1 MPFDFQTTLLF
12 YTMEN
17 PFSSNYRDKSDDE
30 LIESAVEGSMAALE
44 ALIYRHQ
51 HFIYNI
57 ALKMM
62 GNVQVAQDITQEVL
76 IKLITNLSKFKK
88 ESNFRTWLYRITFNQ
103 FLQMK
108 KSMSELATESFEI
121 VEKQL
126 DSIPIQALS
135 LLEESELRDQ
145 IEETK
150 LTCMNGMLLCL
161 ERDQRL
167 VFILG
172 ELFNINHDL
181 GANLLNISKDNFRQK
196 LSRARKD
203 LFNFMN
209 NKCGLIRKENPCRC
223 SGKTKGFIRAGKV
236 NPENL
241 QFNTDYLKT
250 IKEVS
255 GQKKDE
261 YDDFVIEN
269 YADIFAKHPFQE
281 KEHKLI
287 KFNRFLNND
296 SLSNIFSLRDNENIT
311 KQ

>member
-1 MPFDFQTTLLF
+1 
-12 YTMEN
+12 MEN

-30 LIESAVEGSMAALE
+30 LIDSAVNGSMAALE

-62 GNVQVAQDITQEVL
+62 GNVQDAQDITQEVL
-76 IKLITNLSKFKK
+76 IKIITKLSQFKK
-88 ESNFRTWLYRITFNQ
+88 ESNFRTWLYRITFNH

-108 KSMSELATESFEI
+108 KSMSELATESFEV

-126 DSIPIQALS
+126 DSIPNQALS
-135 LLEESELRDQ
+135 VLEESEMRDV

-161 ERDQRL
+161 ERNQRMVL
-167 VFILG
+167 ILG
-172 ELFNINHDL
+172 ELFNVNHDL
-181 GANLLNISKDNFRQK
+181 GANLLNISKDNFRQM

-203 LFNFMN
+203 LYNFMN

-241 QFNTDYLKT
+241 QFNSDYLRS
-250 IKEVS
+250 IQEVV

-261 YDDFVIEN
+261 YDDFVTEN

-281 KEHKLI
+281 KEHRQI
-287 KFNRFLNND
+287 IFNRLINNE
-296 SLSNIFSLRDNENIT
+296 SFRNIFSLKDDENKS

>member
-1 MPFDFQTTLLF
+1 MQ
-12 YTMEN
+12 N

-30 LIESAVEGSMAALE
+30 LIDSAVNGSVAALE

-62 GNVQVAQDITQEVL
+62 GNVQDAQDITQEIL
-76 IKLITNLSKFKK
+76 IKIITKLSQFKK
-88 ESNFRTWLYRITFNQ
+88 ESNFRTWLYRITFNH

-108 KSMSELATESFEI
+108 KSMSELATESFEV

-126 DSIPIQALS
+126 DSIPSQALS
-135 LLEESELRDQ
+135 LLEESEMRDE

-150 LTCMNGMLLCL
+150 LACMNGMLLCL

-172 ELFNINHDL
+172 ELFNVNHDL

-203 LFNFMN
+203 LYNFMN
-209 NKCGLIRKENPCRC
+209 KKCGLIRKDNPCRC
-223 SGKTKGFIRAGKV
+223 SSKTKGFILAGKV
-236 NPENL
+236 NPDNL
-241 QFNTDYLKT
+241 QFNKDYLKT
-250 IKEVS
+250 IQEVI

-261 YDDFVIEN
+261 YDDFVTEN
-269 YADIFAKHPFQE
+269 YAVIFTKHPFQE
-281 KEHKLI
+281 KEHKQI
-287 KFNRFLNND
+287 IFNRLLNNE
-296 SLSNIFSLRDNENIT
+296 SLSNIFSLGDNDSMS

>member
-1 MPFDFQTTLLF
+1 
-12 YTMEN
+12 MEN

-30 LIESAVEGSMAALE
+30 LIDSALNGSMAALE

-241 QFNTDYLKT
+241 QFNKDYLKT

-296 SLSNIFSLRDNENIT
+296 SLSNIFSLRDNENIS

>member
-1 MPFDFQTTLLF
+1 MD
-12 YTMEN
+12 N

-30 LIESAVEGSMAALE
+30 LIDSAVNGSMAALE

-62 GNVQVAQDITQEVL
+62 GNVQDAQDITQEVL
-76 IKLITNLSKFKK
+76 IKIITKLSQFKK
-88 ESNFRTWLYRITFNQ
+88 ESNFRTWLYRITFNH
-103 FLQMK
+103 FLQTK
-108 KSMSELATESFEI
+108 KSMSEMATASFEM

-126 DSIPIQALS
+126 DSIPNQALS
-135 LLEESELRDQ
+135 LLEESEMRDE

-150 LTCMNGMLLCL
+150 LACMNGMLLCL

-172 ELFNINHDL
+172 ELFNVNHDL

-203 LFNFMN
+203 LYNFMN

-223 SGKTKGFIRAGKV
+223 AGKTKGFIKAGKV
-236 NPENL
+236 NPDNL
-241 QFNTDYLKT
+241 QFNKDYLKT
-250 IKEVS
+250 IQEVI

-261 YDDFVIEN
+261 YDDFVTEN
-269 YADIFAKHPFQE
+269 YAVIFTKHPFQE
-281 KEHKLI
+281 KEHKQI
-287 KFNRFLNND
+287 IFNRLINNESLNNLFGLKKID
-296 SLSNIFSLRDNENIT
+296 DLSKKN
-311 KQ
+311 

>member
-1 MPFDFQTTLLF
+1 
-12 YTMEN
+12 
-17 PFSSNYRDKSDDE
+17 
-30 LIESAVEGSMAALE
+30 
-44 ALIYRHQ
+44 
-51 HFIYNI
+51 
-57 ALKMM
+57 
-62 GNVQVAQDITQEVL
+62 
-76 IKLITNLSKFKK
+76 
-88 ESNFRTWLYRITFNQ
+88 
-103 FLQMK
+103 MK
-108 KSMSELATESFEI
+108 KSMSELATESFEV

-126 DSIPIQALS
+126 DSIPNQALS
-135 LLEESELRDQ
+135 VLEESEMRDV

-161 ERDQRL
+161 ERNQRM

-172 ELFNINHDL
+172 ELFNVNHDL
-181 GANLLNISKDNFRQK
+181 GANLLNISKDNFRQM

-203 LFNFMN
+203 LYNFMN

-241 QFNTDYLKT
+241 QFNSDYLRS
-250 IKEVS
+250 IQEVV

-261 YDDFVIEN
+261 YDDFVTEN

-281 KEHKLI
+281 KEHRQI
-287 KFNRFLNND
+287 IFNRLINNE
-296 SLSNIFSLRDNENIT
+296 SFRNIFSLKDDEKKS

>member
-1 MPFDFQTTLLF
+1 
-12 YTMEN
+12 MEN
-17 PFSSNYRDKSDDE
+17 PFSSNYRDKLDDE
-30 LIESAVEGSMAALE
+30 LIDSALNGSMAALE

-203 LFNFMN
+203 LYNFMN

-250 IKEVS
+250 IQEVS

-269 YADIFAKHPFQE
+269 YADIFVKHPFQE

-296 SLSNIFSLRDNENIT
+296 SLSNIFSLRDNENIS

>member
-1 MPFDFQTTLLF
+1 MQ
-12 YTMEN
+12 N
-17 PFSSNYRDKSDDE
+17 PFSSNYRDKSDNE
-30 LIESAVEGSMAALE
+30 LIDSAVNGSVAALE

-62 GNVQVAQDITQEVL
+62 GNVQDAQDITQEVL
-76 IKLITNLSKFKK
+76 IKIITKLSQFKK
-88 ESNFRTWLYRITFNQ
+88 ESNFRTWLYRITFNH

-108 KSMSELATESFEI
+108 KSMSEMATESFEV

-126 DSIPIQALS
+126 DSIPSQALS
-135 LLEESELRDQ
+135 LLEESEMRVE

-172 ELFNINHDL
+172 ELFNVSHDL

-203 LFNFMN
+203 LYNFMN
-209 NKCGLIRKENPCRC
+209 NKCGLIRKENPCKC

-236 NPENL
+236 NPDNL
-241 QFNTDYLKT
+241 QFNKDYLKT
-250 IKEVS
+250 IQEVI

-261 YDDFVIEN
+261 YDDFVTEN

-281 KEHKLI
+281 KEHKQI
-287 KFNRFLNND
+287 IFNRLINNE
-296 SLSNIFSLRDNENIT
+296 SLSNIFRLKDNDSMS

>member
-1 MPFDFQTTLLF
+1 
-12 YTMEN
+12 MEN
-17 PFSSNYRDKSDDE
+17 PFSSNYRDKLDDE
-30 LIESAVEGSMAALE
+30 LIDSALNGSMAALE

-209 NKCGLIRKENPCRC
+209 NRCGLIRKENPCRC

-241 QFNTDYLKT
+241 QFNKDYLKT

-296 SLSNIFSLRDNENIT
+296 SLSNIFFLRDNENIS

>member
-1 MPFDFQTTLLF
+1 
-12 YTMEN
+12 MEN

-30 LIESAVEGSMAALE
+30 LIDSALNGSMAALE

-241 QFNTDYLKT
+241 QFNKDYLKT

-296 SLSNIFSLRDNENIT
+296 SLCNIFSLRDNENIS

>member
-1 MPFDFQTTLLF
+1 
-12 YTMEN
+12 MEN
-17 PFSSNYRDKSDDE
+17 PFSSNYRDKLDDE
-30 LIESAVEGSMAALE
+30 LIDSALNGSMAALE

-203 LFNFMN
+203 LYNFMN

-250 IKEVS
+250 IQEVS

-296 SLSNIFSLRDNENIT
+296 SLSNIFSLRDNENIS

>member
-1 MPFDFQTTLLF
+1 
-12 YTMEN
+12 MEN
-17 PFSSNYRDKSDDE
+17 PFSSNYRDKLDDE
-30 LIESAVEGSMAALE
+30 LIDSALNGSMAALE

-241 QFNTDYLKT
+241 QFNKDYLKT

>member
-1 MPFDFQTTLLF
+1 
-12 YTMEN
+12 MEN

-30 LIESAVEGSMAALE
+30 LIDSALNGSMAALE

-203 LFNFMN
+203 LYNFMN

-241 QFNTDYLKT
+241 QFNKDYLKT

>member
-1 MPFDFQTTLLF
+1 MQ
-12 YTMEN
+12 N

-30 LIESAVEGSMAALE
+30 LIDSAVNGSVAALE

-62 GNVQVAQDITQEVL
+62 GNVQDAQDITQEIL
-76 IKLITNLSKFKK
+76 IKIITKLSQFKK
-88 ESNFRTWLYRITFNQ
+88 ESNFRTWLYRITFNH

-108 KSMSELATESFEI
+108 KSMSEMATESFEV

-126 DSIPIQALS
+126 DSIPSQALS
-135 LLEESELRDQ
+135 LLEESEMRVE

-172 ELFNINHDL
+172 ELFNVSHDL

-203 LFNFMN
+203 LYNFMN
-209 NKCGLIRKENPCRC
+209 NKCGLIRKENPCKC

-236 NPENL
+236 NPDNL
-241 QFNTDYLKT
+241 QFNKDYLKT
-250 IKEVS
+250 IQEVI

-261 YDDFVIEN
+261 YDDFVTEN

-281 KEHKLI
+281 KEHKQIIFDRLI
-287 KFNRFLNND
+287 NNE
-296 SLSNIFSLRDNENIT
+296 SLSNIFRLKDNDSMS

>member
-1 MPFDFQTTLLF
+1 MQ
-12 YTMEN
+12 N

-30 LIESAVEGSMAALE
+30 LIDSAVNGSVAALE

-62 GNVQVAQDITQEVL
+62 GSVQDAQDITQEIL
-76 IKLITNLSKFKK
+76 IKIITKLSQFKK
-88 ESNFRTWLYRITFNQ
+88 ESNFRTWLYRITFNH

-108 KSMSELATESFEI
+108 KSMSELATESFEV

-126 DSIPIQALS
+126 DSIPSQALS
-135 LLEESELRDQ
+135 LLEESEMRDE

-150 LTCMNGMLLCL
+150 LACMNGMLLCL

-172 ELFNINHDL
+172 ELFNVNHDL

-203 LFNFMN
+203 LYNFMN
-209 NKCGLIRKENPCRC
+209 KKCGLIRKDNPCRC
-223 SGKTKGFIRAGKV
+223 SSKTKGFIRAGKV
-236 NPENL
+236 NPDNL
-241 QFNTDYLKT
+241 QFNKDYLKT
-250 IKEVS
+250 IQEVI

-261 YDDFVIEN
+261 YHYCPTKIL
-269 YADIFAKHPFQE
+269 KGRPF
-281 KEHKLI
+281 
-287 KFNRFLNND
+287 
-296 SLSNIFSLRDNENIT
+296 
-311 KQ
+311 

>member
-1 MPFDFQTTLLF
+1 
-12 YTMEN
+12 MEN

-30 LIESAVEGSMAALE
+30 LIDSAVNGSKAALE

-62 GNVQVAQDITQEVL
+62 GNVQDAQDITQEVL
-76 IKLITNLSKFKK
+76 IKIITKLSQFKK
-88 ESNFRTWLYRITFNQ
+88 KSNFRTWLYRITFNH

-108 KSMSELATESFEI
+108 KSMSELATESFEV

-126 DSIPIQALS
+126 DSIPNQALS
-135 LLEESELRDQ
+135 VLEESEMRDV

-161 ERDQRL
+161 ERNQRM

-172 ELFNINHDL
+172 ELFNVDHNL
-181 GANLLNISKDNFRQK
+181 GSNLLNISKDNFRQM

-203 LFNFMN
+203 LYNFMN

-241 QFNTDYLKT
+241 QFNSDYLRS
-250 IKEVS
+250 IQEVV

-261 YDDFVIEN
+261 YDDFVTEN

-281 KEHKLI
+281 KEHRQIILNRLI
-287 KFNRFLNND
+287 NNE
-296 SLSNIFSLRDNENIT
+296 SFRNIFSLKDDEYKS

>member
-1 MPFDFQTTLLF
+1 
-12 YTMEN
+12 MEN

-30 LIESAVEGSMAALE
+30 LIESAVNGSMSALE
-44 ALIYRHQ
+44 ALINRHQ

-62 GNVQVAQDITQEVL
+62 GNVQDAQDITQEVL
-76 IKLITNLSKFKK
+76 IKIFTKLSQFKK
-88 ESNFRTWLYRITFNQ
+88 ESNFRTWLYRITFNH

-108 KSMSELATESFEI
+108 KSKLEFATDSFEM

-126 DSIPIQALS
+126 DSIPSQSLS
-135 LLEESELRDQ
+135 LLEVSEMRDE

-150 LTCMNGMLLCL
+150 LSCMSGMLLCL

-172 ELFNINHDL
+172 ELFNVNHDL
-181 GANLLNISKDNFRQK
+181 GSNLLNISKDNFRQK

-203 LFNFMN
+203 LYNFMN
-209 NKCGLIRKENPCRC
+209 RKCGLIRNENPCRC
-223 SGKTKGFIRAGKV
+223 SGKTKGFIQAGKV
-236 NPENL
+236 NPDNL
-241 QFNTDYLKT
+241 HFNKDYLKT
-250 IKEVS
+250 IQEVI

-261 YDDFVIEN
+261 YDDFVTEN
-269 YADIFAKHPFQE
+269 YAVIFTKHPFQE
-281 KEHKLI
+281 KDHRQI
-287 KFNRFLNND
+287 IFNRLINNE
-296 SLSNIFSLRDNENIT
+296 SLSNIFNLKDNDSIP

>member
-1 MPFDFQTTLLF
+1 
-12 YTMEN
+12 MEN

-30 LIESAVEGSMAALE
+30 LIDSALNGSMAALE

-203 LFNFMN
+203 LYNFMN

-250 IKEVS
+250 IQEVS

>member
-1 MPFDFQTTLLF
+1 
-12 YTMEN
+12 MEN

-30 LIESAVEGSMAALE
+30 LIDSALNGSMAALE

-172 ELFNINHDL
+172 ELFNINRDL

-203 LFNFMN
+203 LYNFMN
-209 NKCGLIRKENPCRC
+209 KKCGLIRKDNPCRC
-223 SGKTKGFIRAGKV
+223 SSKTKGFIRAGKV
-236 NPENL
+236 NPDNL
-241 QFNTDYLKT
+241 QFNKDYLKT

-269 YADIFAKHPFQE
+269 YADIFTKHPFQE

-287 KFNRFLNND
+287 KFNGLLNNE
-296 SLSNIFSLRDNENIT
+296 SLSNIFSLRDNENIS

>member
-1 MPFDFQTTLLF
+1 
-12 YTMEN
+12 MEN

>member
-1 MPFDFQTTLLF
+1 
-12 YTMEN
+12 
-17 PFSSNYRDKSDDE
+17 
-30 LIESAVEGSMAALE
+30 MAALE

-241 QFNTDYLKT
+241 QFNKDYLKT

>member
-1 MPFDFQTTLLF
+1 MQ
-12 YTMEN
+12 N

-30 LIESAVEGSMAALE
+30 LIDSAVNGSVAALE

-62 GNVQVAQDITQEVL
+62 GNVQDAQDITQEIL
-76 IKLITNLSKFKK
+76 IKIITKLSQFKK
-88 ESNFRTWLYRITFNQ
+88 ESNFRTWLYRITFNH

-108 KSMSELATESFEI
+108 KSMSELATESFEV

-126 DSIPIQALS
+126 DSIPSQALS
-135 LLEESELRDQ
+135 LLEESEMRDE
-145 IEETK
+145 IEDTK
-150 LTCMNGMLLCL
+150 LACMNGMLLCL

-172 ELFNINHDL
+172 ELFNVNHDL

-203 LFNFMN
+203 LYNFMN
-209 NKCGLIRKENPCRC
+209 KKCGLIRKDNPCRC
-223 SGKTKGFIRAGKV
+223 SSKTKGFILAGKV
-236 NPENL
+236 NPDNL
-241 QFNTDYLKT
+241 QFNKDYLKT
-250 IKEVS
+250 IQEVI

-261 YDDFVIEN
+261 YDDFVTDN
-269 YADIFAKHPFQE
+269 YAEIYGKHPFQE
-281 KEHKLI
+281 KEHAQQIFDRLI
-287 KFNRFLNND
+287 NNKSLNNLFGLKKID
-296 SLSNIFSLRDNENIT
+296 DLSNKN
-311 KQ
+311 

>member
-1 MPFDFQTTLLF
+1 
-12 YTMEN
+12 MEN

-30 LIESAVEGSMAALE
+30 LIDSALNGSMAALE

-241 QFNTDYLKT
+241 QFNKDYLKT

-296 SLSNIFSLRDNENIT
+296 SLSNIFFLRDNENIS

>member
-1 MPFDFQTTLLF
+1 
-12 YTMEN
+12 MEN

-30 LIESAVEGSMAALE
+30 LIDSALNGSMAALE

-241 QFNTDYLKT
+241 QFNKDYLKT

>member
-1 MPFDFQTTLLF
+1 MQ
-12 YTMEN
+12 N
-17 PFSSNYRDKSDDE
+17 PFSSNYRDKSDNE
-30 LIESAVEGSMAALE
+30 LIDSAVNGSVAALE

-62 GNVQVAQDITQEVL
+62 GNVQDAQDITQEVL
-76 IKLITNLSKFKK
+76 IKIITKLSQFKK
-88 ESNFRTWLYRITFNQ
+88 ESNFRTWLYRITFNH

-108 KSMSELATESFEI
+108 KSMSEMATESFEV

-126 DSIPIQALS
+126 DSIPSQALS
-135 LLEESELRDQ
+135 LLEESEMRVE

-172 ELFNINHDL
+172 ELFNVSHDL

-203 LFNFMN
+203 LYNFMN
-209 NKCGLIRKENPCRC
+209 NKCGLIRKENPCKC

-236 NPENL
+236 NPDNL
-241 QFNTDYLKT
+241 QFNKDYLKT
-250 IKEVS
+250 IQEVI

-261 YDDFVIEN
+261 YDDFVTEN

-281 KEHKLI
+281 KEHKQIIFDRLI
-287 KFNRFLNND
+287 NNE
-296 SLSNIFSLRDNENIT
+296 SLSNIFRLKDNDSMS

>member
-1 MPFDFQTTLLF
+1 
-12 YTMEN
+12 
-17 PFSSNYRDKSDDE
+17 
-30 LIESAVEGSMAALE
+30 
-44 ALIYRHQ
+44 
-51 HFIYNI
+51 
-57 ALKMM
+57 
-62 GNVQVAQDITQEVL
+62 
-76 IKLITNLSKFKK
+76 
-88 ESNFRTWLYRITFNQ
+88 
-103 FLQMK
+103 MK
-108 KSMSELATESFEI
+108 KSMSEMATESFEV

-126 DSIPIQALS
+126 DSIPSQALS
-135 LLEESELRDQ
+135 LLEESEMRVE

-172 ELFNINHDL
+172 ELFNVSHDL

-203 LFNFMN
+203 LYNFMN
-209 NKCGLIRKENPCRC
+209 NKCGLIRKENPCKC

-236 NPENL
+236 NPDNL
-241 QFNTDYLKT
+241 QFNKDYLKT
-250 IKEVS
+250 IQEVI

-261 YDDFVIEN
+261 YDDFVTEN

-281 KEHKLI
+281 KEHKQIIFDRLI
-287 KFNRFLNND
+287 NNE
-296 SLSNIFSLRDNENIT
+296 SLSNIFRLKDNDSMS

>member
-1 MPFDFQTTLLF
+1 MD
-12 YTMEN
+12 N

-30 LIESAVEGSMAALE
+30 LIDSAVNGSMAALE

-62 GNVQVAQDITQEVL
+62 GNVQDAQDITQEVL
-76 IKLITNLSKFKK
+76 IKIITKLSQFKK
-88 ESNFRTWLYRITFNQ
+88 ESNFRTWLYRITFNH
-103 FLQMK
+103 FLQTK
-108 KSMSELATESFEI
+108 KSMSEMATASFEM
-121 VEKQL
+121 VGKQL
-126 DSIPIQALS
+126 DSIPNQALS
-135 LLEESELRDQ
+135 VLEESEMRDE

-150 LTCMNGMLLCL
+150 LTCMSGMLLCL

-172 ELFNINHDL
+172 ELFNVNHDL

-203 LFNFMN
+203 LYNFMN

-236 NPENL
+236 NPDNL
-241 QFNTDYLKT
+241 QFNKDYLKT
-250 IKEVS
+250 IQEVI

-261 YDDFVIEN
+261 YDDFVTVN

-281 KEHKLI
+281 KAHKQI
-287 KFNRFLNND
+287 IFNRLINND
-296 SLSNIFSLRDNENIT
+296 SLSNIFSLKDNDCIS

>member
-1 MPFDFQTTLLF
+1 
-12 YTMEN
+12 MEN

-30 LIESAVEGSMAALE
+30 LIDSALNGSMAALE

-62 GNVQVAQDITQEVL
+62 GNVQDAQDITQEVL
-76 IKLITNLSKFKK
+76 IKVITKLSQFKK

-241 QFNTDYLKT
+241 QFNKDYLKT

>member
-1 MPFDFQTTLLF
+1 
-12 YTMEN
+12 MEN
-17 PFSSNYRDKSDDE
+17 PFSSNYRDKLDDE
-30 LIESAVEGSMAALE
+30 LIDSALNGSMAALE

-241 QFNTDYLKT
+241 QFNKDYLKT

-296 SLSNIFSLRDNENIT
+296 SLSNIFFLRDNENIS